1 MPSRALRLACLCLV
15 LCLML
20 GGRAADASPRVEA
33 VQAEVTA
40 IHSLPALAKAR
51 MEKSVEAIASQLIT
65 GQDAAELQGQKS
77 SHEALITEIFDKV
90 LIGYTVTGTVIV
102 PGETAIVKVSLAP
115 WDATIEQVEPVIAV
129 EGMSPL
135 VEELVRQD
143 AAGLGEV
150 FQQALLGLP
159 VAAGD
164 WTAGL
169 IRQEVRTYLS
179 EHLPEFR
186 ADFEVYPGRQTRA
199 EITLYP
205 RLPVVRTVDLAMR
218 SDTIPNV
225 TLLSYR
231 SEMQEMCNKL
241 VGVPVGFVARHR
253 EAFEGALAR
262 SLDEQG
268 GLSSWQLKTQVEII
282 PGENAQVISHSDTD
296 RYRVRLEGWLD
307 VGRRSEDNRN
317 RDLTL
322 RLHVGAMLSKKDELF
337 TLLDVYPEK
346 PDWGW
351 QLGYGRSLSSKG
363 RAELRYDLRDSQWIM
378 AASQQLARRWLLRYE
393 YRWGGRIWET
403 ALRYQ
408 LHDFMA
414 LEYVVDR
421 HDNWL
426 RVIGYF

>member
-1 MPSRALRLACLCLV
+1 
-15 LCLML
+15 
-20 GGRAADASPRVEA
+20 
-33 VQAEVTA
+33 
-40 IHSLPALAKAR
+40 
-51 MEKSVEAIASQLIT
+51 
-65 GQDAAELQGQKS
+65 
-77 SHEALITEIFDKV
+77 
-90 LIGYTVTGTVIV
+90 
-102 PGETAIVKVSLAP
+102 
-115 WDATIEQVEPVIAV
+115 
-129 EGMSPL
+129 
-135 VEELVRQD
+135 
-143 AAGLGEV
+143 
-150 FQQALLGLP
+150 
-159 VAAGD
+159 
-164 WTAGL
+164 
-169 IRQEVRTYLS
+169 
-179 EHLPEFR
+179 
-186 ADFEVYPGRQTRA
+186 
-199 EITLYP
+199 
-205 RLPVVRTVDLAMR
+205 
-218 SDTIPNV
+218 
-225 TLLSYR
+225 
-231 SEMQEMCNKL
+231 
-241 VGVPVGFVARHR
+241 
-253 EAFEGALAR
+253 LAR

-378 AASQQLARRWLLRYE
+378 AASQQLARRWLWRYE
-393 YRWGGRIWET
+393 YRWGGRVWET
-403 ALRYQ
+403 ALRYR

-414 LEYVVDR
+414 FEYVVDR

>member
-1 MPSRALRLACLCLV
+1 MPSKALRLACLCLA

-20 GGRAADASPRVEA
+20 GGRAAASPRVEA

-40 IHSLPALAKAR
+40 AHSLPALAKAR
-51 MEKSVEAIASQLIT
+51 MEKSVEAIAGQLLT
-65 GQDAAELQGQKS
+65 GREIAELREQKAS
-77 SHEALITEIFDKV
+77 REALIMEIFDKV
-90 LIGYTVTGTVIV
+90 LIGYTVTGTVIE

-115 WDATIEQVEPVIAV
+115 WDVTIEQVVPVITV
-129 EGMSPL
+129 EGMPPL

-179 EHLPEFR
+179 EHLPEFW
-186 ADFEVYPGRQTRA
+186 ADFEVYPGQQTRA

-231 SEMQEMCNKL
+231 GEMQEMCSKL
-241 VGVPVGFVARHR
+241 VGVPVGFVTRHQK
-253 EAFEGALAR
+253 AFEESLAR
-262 SLDEQG
+262 SLDERG
-268 GLSSWQLKTQVEII
+268 GLGSWQLKTQVEIT
-282 PGENAQVISHSDTD
+282 PGENTQVMSRSDTD

-307 VGRRSEDNRN
+307 VGRRSEGHRN
-317 RDLTL
+317 RDLTF
-322 RLHVGAMLSKKDELF
+322 RLHAGAMLSGKDEVF

-363 RAELRYDLRDSQWIM
+363 RAELRYDLRDSQWIV
-378 AASQQLARRWLLRYE
+378 AASQQLARRWLWRYE
-393 YRWGGRIWET
+393 YRWDGRVWET
-403 ALRYQ
+403 ALRYR
-408 LHDFMA
+408 LHDFMSF
-414 LEYVVDR
+414 EYVVDR

>member
-1 MPSRALRLACLCLV
+1 MPLQAIRLFCV
-15 LCLML
+15 CLML
-20 GGRAADASPRVEA
+20 GVLLGGRGEASARVET
-33 VQAEVTA
+33 VRAEVTA
-40 IHSLPALAKAR
+40 PHSLPKLAGER
-51 MEKSVEAIASQLIT
+51 MEKSVEAIAVQLLA
-65 GQDAAELQGQKS
+65 GQDIVELQGRKAQD
-77 SHEALITEIFDKV
+77 EALIMEVFDKV
-90 LIGYTVTGTVIV
+90 LIGYTVVGAVIEPEENTVV
-102 PGETAIVKVSLAP
+102 RVSLVP
-115 WDATIEQVEPVIAV
+115 WDATIEKVEPVIAI

-143 AAGLGEV
+143 AAGLGDV

-169 IRQEVRTYLS
+169 IRQEVKRYLDK
-179 EHLPEFR
+179 HLPEFR
-186 ADFEVYPGRQTRA
+186 ADFEVSPGRQTKA

-205 RLPVVRTVDLAMR
+205 RLPVVRTIDLAMR
-218 SDTIPNV
+218 SDTIPNM
-225 TLLSYR
+225 TLLAHR
-231 SEMQEMCNKL
+231 SEMQDRCNML
-241 VGVPVGFVARHR
+241 VGVPVSFVARHR
-253 EAFEGALAR
+253 ETFEKALAR
-262 SLDEQG
+262 ELDAKG
-268 GLSSWQLKTQVEII
+268 GLGRWKLATQVEIQ
-282 PGENAQVISHSDTD
+282 PGENTQIMSRSNTD

-307 VGRRSEDNRN
+307 VGHRTEKDHN

-322 RLHVGAMLSKKDELF
+322 RLHAGAMLSKKDEVF

-351 QLGYGRSLSSKG
+351 QMGYGRGLSSKG
-363 RAELRYDLRDSQWIM
+363 RAEIRYDMRDHNWLM
-378 AASQQLARRWLLRYE
+378 FASQQLSKRWLLRYE
-393 YRWGGRIWET
+393 YRWGSRVWET

-421 HDNWL
+421 NDSWV